1 MAFPRARIKRFNET
15 NDNIPGVGSY
25 NLLGDHHGPI
35 KDLDLNRT
43 RSLNRLDQ
51 SGRTYK
57 DIGYR
62 LTDKNEMPG
71 HIESLHMKLKE
82 AQDQIKSLDI
92 LLTGANKQKDILE
105 KEYKVLEQKL
115 SSCNKNLKELE
126 SEKNKL
132 NKAIS
137 ELQMENTDLE
147 SKRASAEHES
157 HAISAQL
164 EKEKNIVK
172 NLQKECSSLQSYVCK
187 LQNEVKELESEKIKL
202 AKIISKLENTKA
214 NLEKDRDAI
223 SSCLNE
229 EKERYK
235 KECAT
240 LMSTITQLQREGKI
254 YDEENNKMDRTI
266 QELVTMN
273 ASLEKTKDII
283 ATQLEAERD
292 KSQKELK
299 SSISV
304 LLEESEAEKV
314 KLSNRITELQKE
326 TLELGKK

>member
-1 MAFPRARIKRFNET
+1 M
-15 NDNIPGVGSY
+15 
-25 NLLGDHHGPI
+25 
-35 KDLDLNRT
+35 
-43 RSLNRLDQ
+43 
-51 SGRTYK
+51 
-57 DIGYR
+57 
-62 LTDKNEMPG
+62 
-71 HIESLHMKLKE
+71 
-82 AQDQIKSLDI
+82 
-92 LLTGANKQKDILE
+92 
-105 KEYKVLEQKL
+105 
-115 SSCNKNLKELE
+115 
-126 SEKNKL
+126 
-132 NKAIS
+132 
-137 ELQMENTDLE
+137 
-147 SKRASAEHES
+147 
-157 HAISAQL
+157 
-164 EKEKNIVK
+164 
-172 NLQKECSSLQSYVCK
+172 
-187 LQNEVKELESEKIKL
+187 
-202 AKIISKLENTKA
+202 ENTKA

-254 YDEENNKMDRTI
+254 YDEENNQMDRTI

-314 KLSNRITELQKE
+314 KDKSQIALEESEAEKEKLNAMISEVQKVSLELEKKLEDSVQKCQAISSELKEEKISVSTFKEEYSLMKLAVSSMETELADLKAE
-326 TLELGKK
+326 RTTLVQTMTELENTRICLSSRLDEERDMSKKDLSI

>member
-1 MAFPRARIKRFNET
+1 M
-15 NDNIPGVGSY
+15 
-25 NLLGDHHGPI
+25 
-35 KDLDLNRT
+35 
-43 RSLNRLDQ
+43 
-51 SGRTYK
+51 
-57 DIGYR
+57 
-62 LTDKNEMPG
+62 
-71 HIESLHMKLKE
+71 
-82 AQDQIKSLDI
+82 
-92 LLTGANKQKDILE
+92 
-105 KEYKVLEQKL
+105 
-115 SSCNKNLKELE
+115 
-126 SEKNKL
+126 
-132 NKAIS
+132 
-137 ELQMENTDLE
+137 
-147 SKRASAEHES
+147 
-157 HAISAQL
+157 

-187 LQNEVKELESEKIKL
+187 LQNEVRELESEKIKL

-292 KSQKELK
+292 NSQKELK

-314 KLSNRITELQKE
+314 KLSNRIIRLQKE
-326 TLELGKK
+326 TLELGKKLENTEQEFQSVSSQLLEEKS